1 MMGIRFPGGFCT
13 LFLLPWTLLLP
24 SLLIPAPAGAA
35 PPEVRGQVLYQQLCA
50 SCHSIAYNGVGP
62 AHQGVFNRKAGSAPD
77 YEYSDALKASKVIW
91 NEKTLD
97 QWLRNPEQFIPGNKM
112 GFLVA
117 SPEDRA
123 DLIAYLKHASGATN
137 AANK

>member
-1 MMGIRFPGGFCT
+1 MKGIVLRTC
-13 LFLLPWTLLLP
+13 LYSLLLCTFMP
-24 SLLIPAPAGAA
+24 VAVFAA
-35 PPEVRGQVLYQQLCA
+35 PPEVHGQVLYQQLCA

-77 YEYSDALKASKVIW
+77 YEYSPALKESQVIW
-91 NEKTLD
+91 SEKTLD

-117 SPEDRA
+117 SPQDRA
-123 DLIAYLKHASGATN
+123 DLIAYLKHASTTASD